1 MVNPLGQLII
11 SPVSIQLLLVFSFF
25 KIQKIFRF
33 SSKSW
38 SYILNLSPIAI
49 AHFFLLRLVQNCSE
63 TCILSTISM
72 VRETSLL
79 CLVCTFI
86 LCSCHYHV
94 FGHFSNET
102 MKKNYLP
109 IVFTFSP
116 WTDLQK
122 IWLKI
127 LCLPTYYNT

>member
-25 KIQKIFRF
+25 KIQKILRF

-38 SYILNLSPIAI
+38 PIAI

-72 VRETSLL
+72 VRETWLL
-79 CLVCTFI
+79 CLVRTFI

-94 FGHFSNET
+94 FGHFSNEI

-116 WTDLQK
+116 WTDLQR

-127 LCLPTYYNT
+127 LCLPTHYL